1 MISAEKFSHVNI
13 FIRKSSSLIENW
25 VWKLSAMRNEKMFCF
40 LHLWIIIFHE
50 QASLLKMN
58 ICRNTKTFLYF
69 FIFQSLIKLSTQL
82 LEQTLLLCL
91 IINSYFTIEPLKN
104 SKKYNN
110 KKIPFVVLFTL
121 PPSMFFFFFGSFFYF
136 VKFSVFDKKI
146 AFISFFFLILFCLC
160 QELSWMP

>member
-121 PPSMFFFFFGSFFYF
+121 PPSMFFFSLALF
-136 VKFSVFDKKI
+136 
-146 AFISFFFLILFCLC
+146 FIS
-160 QELSWMP
+160 LSSVYLTRKLLS